1 MADDV
6 QPVKPF
12 GGELPLV
19 MALASVAGFLDAI
32 SLARI
37 THTFVAFQT
46 GNLVLVGLGV
56 GRGAWSTAAPPAVA
70 VVAYVV
76 GSALV
81 PLELRDATRVR
92 TVALRR
98 LLGTAIAL
106 LTVEAVTVAVVCGL
120 GGGAPGPA
128 LRYVCTVLSAVAMA
142 FQTPVVRGVEGI
154 SVSTTFTSGML
165 TRLGQALPART
176 DPARRTHEG
185 EVLRVLGGTVL
196 AFLVGAALGGVLL
209 EPVGNATLVVPV
221 AALVAIAAAT
231 LRVTTD

>member
-56 GRGAWSTAAPPAVA
+56 GRAAWSTAGPPAVA
-70 VVAYVV
+70 VLAYVV

-92 TVALRR
+92 KVAVRR
-98 LLGTAIAL
+98 LLGTAVAL
-106 LTVEAVTVAVVCGL
+106 LMVESVAVALVCGL
-120 GGGAPGPA
+120 GGSRPGPV
-128 LRYVCTVLSAVAMA
+128 LRYACIVLSAVAMA

-165 TRLGQALPART
+165 TRLGQALGART
-176 DPARRTHEG
+176 NPARRAHEN
-185 EVLRVLGGTVL
+185 EVTRVLGGTVL
-196 AFLVGAALGGVLL
+196 AFLAGATLAGVLL
-209 EPVGNATLVVPV
+209 DPLGNATLVVPV
-221 AALVAIAAAT
+221 IALALIAGVT
-231 LRVTTD
+231 LGLGTD